1 MSAAYQGAQ
10 QITPGDEGV
19 TKVICPTIDLAASLK
34 FFEDILGYTVE
45 DKSEASST
53 LLFSQHATLRTPN
66 GLAIQLVV
74 VRPEFATR
82 FPGTVVSV
90 AVSDFHETCSALGAS
105 GLDIWPENV
114 TPDASG
120 GPALFNAPDGTV
132 FQIVQTKGGM
142 TRALSAQ
149 GETGP
154 NQTPPNADSV
164 FGALGNTGVE
174 WILVP
179 TQRLDAM
186 AAFLIDVLGYS
197 KVTEGIPS
205 EDLQYARYAVFTTP
219 SGVVLELVE
228 PTAEHMRRYPAPVVS
243 FTVPNLNDAINA
255 VQRSEAEL
263 LTDVVAPTSPFSWV
277 YFRAPGGG
285 TFQLQGPMSAAV

>member
-10 QITPGDEGV
+10 QITPSDEGV
-19 TKVICPTIDLAASLK
+19 TKVICPTTDLAAALK

-53 LLFSQHATLRTPN
+53 PLFSQHAVLGTPN

-74 VRPEFATR
+74 VRPEFANR
-82 FPGTVVSV
+82 FPGTIVSV
-90 AVSDFHETCSALGAS
+90 AVSDFHETCSALGAH
-105 GLDIWPENV
+105 GIDIWSDSE
-114 TPDASG
+114 TPDET
-120 GPALFNAPDGTV
+120 PDQTLFNAPDGTV
-132 FQIVQTKGGM
+132 FQIVQTKGGK
-142 TRALSAQ
+142 TRAPSAQ

-154 NQTPPNADSV
+154 YQPPPNADSV

-186 AAFLIDVLGYS
+186 AAFLGDVLGYS
-197 KVTEGIPS
+197 KVTGGIPS
-205 EDLQYARYAVFTTP
+205 EDLQYTRYALFTTP

-228 PTAEHMRRYPAPVVS
+228 PTAEHAPRYPAPVVS
-243 FTVPNLNDAINA
+243 FTVPDLNDAIDA

-263 LTDVVAPTSPFSWV
+263 LTDVFAPNSPFSWV
-277 YFRAPGGG
+277 YFRTPGGG
-285 TFQLQGPMSAAV
+285 TFQLQGPVSAAI